1 MSNKEEQLVLYPT
14 DTSQWYALV
23 NEAQVRQ
30 LCHLDEEL
38 ESYLVFLLMRY
49 TNQPQMLSSVLALD
63 FLDSRVLLGRQ
74 RFIRLRDLGDK
85 SLLFAGLFPGIAE
98 KRRVSLD
105 YFVDL
110 GQSAYAMISLEEVG
124 DVTLFASLCHEF
136 RLLQDLLS
144 VMRDLTGYSESLVID
159 CDNQDSSKIQ

>member
-1 MSNKEEQLVLYPT
+1 MSDKEEKLVLYPT

-30 LCHLDEEL
+30 LCHLDEEV

-63 FLDSRVLLGRQ
+63 FFDSRALLGNQ
-74 RFIRLRDLGDK
+74 RFVRLRDLGDK
-85 SLLFAGLFPGIAE
+85 SLLFAGLFPGVAQ

-105 YFVDL
+105 YFVDM
-110 GQSAYAMISLEEVG
+110 GKSAYAMISLEEVG
-124 DVTLFASLCHEF
+124 DVALFANLCHEF
-136 RLLQDLLS
+136 RLLQDLLTA
-144 VMRDLTGYSESLVID
+144 MRDLTGYPESLVIGHPG
-159 CDNQDSSKIQ
+159 KI